1 MGPLKFFDQRSPAN
15 IEKRSRPPS
24 AGLARLSFLWAL
36 LFWLAVWQLV
46 SLWVG
51 QELLVPSPLSVGR
64 ALLELIGQWQFWA
77 SAGMSL
83 LRVLEGFGLGI
94 AAGVAMAGLTLR
106 FSAARSLLTPL
117 LKVIRAT
124 PVASFIILALVW
136 LPTGRIPGFISMLMV
151 APVVWASM
159 EKGVQETDPL
169 LLEMAQLHHMGRWR
183 TLRWIWVPSVAPY
196 LLTACTTGLGF
207 AWKSGVAAEVICRP
221 LLSIGKNLQE
231 AKLYLETPEVFAWT
245 ITVAVLSLALE
256 KLLMLAAERVQN
268 RPKERGEIHAP

>member
-24 AGLARLSFLWAL
+24 ARLARLSFLWAL

-51 QELLVPSPLSVGR
+51 RTAGSFSSLSRPRAVGIDR
-64 ALLELIGQWQFWA
+64 SMAVLG

-106 FSAARSLLTPL
+106 FSAARSLLAPL

-183 TLRWIWVPSVAPY
+183 TLRWIWGPSVAPY

-256 KLLMLAAERVQN
+256 KLLMLAAKRVQN
-268 RPKERGEIHAP
+268 RPKERGEVHAP

>member
-1 MGPLKFFDQRSPAN
+1 MQPLKPFNRRDPSAA
-15 IEKRSRPPS
+15 EKRPYSID
-24 AGLARLSFLWAL
+24 AVLNRLSPLWAL
-36 LFWLAVWQLV
+36 LFWLTVWQLV

-51 QELLVPSPLSVGR
+51 QELLVPSPLAVGR
-64 ALLELIGQWQFWA
+64 TLLELMGQWQFWG
-77 SAGMSL
+77 SAGTTL

-94 AAGVAMAGLTLR
+94 AAGVALAGLTLR
-106 FSAARSLLTPL
+106 FSAARWLLAPL
-117 LKVIRAT
+117 LKAVRAT

-151 APVVWASM
+151 APVAWASV
-159 EKGVQETDPL
+159 EKGVRETDPL
-169 LLEMAQLHHMGRWR
+169 LLEMAQLYHMGRWR
-183 TLRWIWVPSVAPY
+183 TLRWIWGPSVAPY

-245 ITVAVLSLALE
+245 ITVAALSLGLE
-256 KLLMLAAERVQN
+256 SLLMLAAGRIQN
-268 RPKERGEIHAP
+268 HPKERGEVYAP